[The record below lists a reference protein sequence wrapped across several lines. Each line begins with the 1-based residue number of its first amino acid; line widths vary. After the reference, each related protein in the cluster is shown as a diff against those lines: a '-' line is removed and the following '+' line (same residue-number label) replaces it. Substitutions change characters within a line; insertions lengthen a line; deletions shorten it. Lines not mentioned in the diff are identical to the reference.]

1 MGFYGFDPRPNDRGC
16 WHCMGKRYALQFNY
30 VLKMVNIIFVL
41 EQTVAAIILEQ
52 VVMVYA

>member
-1 MGFYGFDPRPNDRGC
+1 MGFYGFDPRANDRGG
-16 WHCMGKRYALQFNY
+16 WHYMGKRYALQFNY